1 MAITVPSPVCS
12 CRNIDVGNK
21 TEALAEAA
29 MRGELDEAEET
40 FGNEGGAFG
49 AAKGAGESSDDD
61 KAAAQQ
67 QFATAN

>member
-1 MAITVPSPVCS
+1 M
-12 CRNIDVGNK
+12 GNK